1 MRVTKIKVDH
11 THGHDTRREKERD
24 AERVK
29 DETMIT
35 VLYFASA
42 REATEGQIASEH
54 IALPSENKIISVAA
68 LKRTLAHKHGKKLA
82 AILETCAVSVA
93 QEYCE
98 SDEDVVRSGDEVAI
112 IPPISG
118 G

>member
-1 MRVTKIKVDH
+1 
-11 THGHDTRREKERD
+11 
-24 AERVK
+24 
-29 DETMIT
+29 MIT

-42 REATEGQIASEH
+42 REATEGQIASEQ
-54 IALPSENKIISVAA
+54 IALPPSADDKISVAE
-68 LKRTLAHKHGKKLA
+68 LKRALAKRHGKKLA

-98 SDEDVVRSGDEVAI
+98 SDEDAVRNGDEVAI

>member
-1 MRVTKIKVDH
+1 
-11 THGHDTRREKERD
+11 
-24 AERVK
+24 
-29 DETMIT
+29 MIT

-42 REATEGQIASEH
+42 REATEGQIASEQ
-54 IALPSENKIISVAA
+54 IALPSDDKISVAE
-68 LKRTLAHKHGKKLA
+68 LKRTLANKHGKKLA

-98 SDEDVVRSGDEVAI
+98 SDEDLVRGGDEVAI

>member
-1 MRVTKIKVDH
+1 
-11 THGHDTRREKERD
+11 
-24 AERVK
+24 
-29 DETMIT
+29 MIT

-42 REATEGQIASEH
+42 REATEGQIASEQ
-54 IALPSENKIISVAA
+54 IALPPSADGDKISVAE
-68 LKRTLAHKHGKKLA
+68 LKRTLAMKHGKKLA

-98 SDEDVVRSGDEVAI
+98 SDEDAVRNGDEVAI

>member
-1 MRVTKIKVDH
+1 
-11 THGHDTRREKERD
+11 
-24 AERVK
+24 
-29 DETMIT
+29 MIT
-35 VLYFASA
+35 VLYFAAA
-42 REATEGQIASEH
+42 REATEGQIASEQ
-54 IALPSENKIISVAA
+54 IALPSDKISVAE

-98 SDEDVVRSGDEVAI
+98 SDEDLVRGGDEVAI

>member
-1 MRVTKIKVDH
+1 M
-11 THGHDTRREKERD
+11 
-24 AERVK
+24 
-29 DETMIT
+29 MIT
-35 VLYFASA
+35 VLYFAAA
-42 REATEGQIASEH
+42 REATEGQIASEQ
-54 IALPSENKIISVAA
+54 IALPSDKIISVAE
-68 LKRTLAHKHGKKLA
+68 LKRTLANKHGKKLA

-98 SDEDVVRSGDEVAI
+98 SDEDLVRSGDEVAI

>member
-1 MRVTKIKVDH
+1 
-11 THGHDTRREKERD
+11 
-24 AERVK
+24 
-29 DETMIT
+29 MIT
-35 VLYFASA
+35 VLYFAAA
-42 REATEGQIASEH
+42 REATEGQIASEQ
-54 IALPSENKIISVAA
+54 IALPPSAATTTTDQISVAE
-68 LKRTLAHKHGKKLA
+68 LKRTLAKKHGKKLA
-82 AILETCAVSVA
+82 AILETCAVSVE